1 MPGRLHQ
8 AANRHDAVMRRR
20 MNQLAERVSHGARVS
35 VAGRDMGL
43 TAGQTARVW
52 ANIKAGLGKQAI

>member
-8 AANRHDAVMRRR
+8 AANRFDAVMRRR
-20 MNQLAERVSHGARVS
+20 MDQLAERVANGAKVTI
-35 VAGRDMGL
+35 AGRDMGL

-52 ANIKAGLGKQAI
+52 ANIKVGLGVQAR

>member
-8 AANRHDAVMRRR
+8 AANRFDAVMRRR
-20 MNQLAERVSHGARVS
+20 MDQLAERVANGVK
-35 VAGRDMGL
+35 VTIAGRDMGL

-52 ANIKAGLGKQAI
+52 ANIKAGLGAQAR